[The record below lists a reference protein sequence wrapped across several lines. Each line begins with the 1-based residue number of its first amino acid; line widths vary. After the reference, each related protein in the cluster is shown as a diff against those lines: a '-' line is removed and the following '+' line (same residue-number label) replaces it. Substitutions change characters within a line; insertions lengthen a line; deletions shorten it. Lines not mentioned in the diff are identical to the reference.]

1 MGRRFGSL
9 PLRGEGFRQLTRDHS
24 LAQELVDA
32 DAISAEEAAYHPSA
46 NIIILAVGTVELEF
60 DKVTD
65 RLFPGDRF
73 LL

>member
-1 MGRRFGSL
+1 
-9 PLRGEGFRQLTRDHS
+9 LTRDHS